1 MTTDRVD
8 PFKALS
14 QFKPKSE
21 ADSVTLSI
29 DIDKLSNDNNFPSR
43 EAPQVEQS
51 AKRKRF
57 GAASKVQFNIRVD
70 AADQERFYRIAEERG
85 IRRLGDLFGQCLDAL
100 EELRKIK
107 AEEGVKPPFQ

>member
-21 ADSVTLSI
+21 TDSVPLSV
-29 DIDKLSNDNNFPSR
+29 DIDKLSTDNNFPSR
-43 EAPQVEQS
+43 EAPNVEQ
-51 AKRKRF
+51 APKRKRF

-70 AADQERFYRIAEERG
+70 SADQERFYRIAEERG
-85 IRRLGDLFGQCLDAL
+85 ISKLGDLFRQCLDAL
-100 EELRKIK
+100 EELETIK
-107 AEEGVKPPFQ
+107 KERGR